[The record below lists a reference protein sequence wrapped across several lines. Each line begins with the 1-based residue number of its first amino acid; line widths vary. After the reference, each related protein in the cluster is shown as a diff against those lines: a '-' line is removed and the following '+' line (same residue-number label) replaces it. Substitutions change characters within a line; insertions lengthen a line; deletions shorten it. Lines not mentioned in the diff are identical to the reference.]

1 MIKYCNKTRKI
12 LLGVTSAMLTGAVTM
27 SVIIPSFG
35 REGFANE
42 PSASGAVQGITKKED
57 IKSDLTQYYD
67 ESVMQKLPQNT
78 EDEIISVII
87 ETKAKSVLDCFNAAS
102 KITSAATVAEYA
114 VTADGR
120 TASINA
126 VRESDK
132 ILSLLD
138 VAGVEYET
146 GNRYEVVFG
155 GVEILINSSDFE
167 KAKNAVGDRAT
178 LIVGE
183 VYSQCETQ
191 VVENDVNVYETG
203 IFDSS
208 DSQYDGTGTVIA
220 VLDTGLDYTHTAF
233 SAEGF
238 KGTDVMKEKLT
249 PSLIANTRAASFTAG
264 LTAEDVYL
272 NKKVPYAYD
281 YADKDT
287 DVYPIE
293 SEHGTHV
300 SGVIVGKD
308 EKITGV
314 AVNAQ
319 LVSMKVFSDTTSG
332 ARTSWLLA
340 ALEDCVTLGVDVIN
354 MSLGTSSG
362 FTREVDRTEVRDI
375 YNRIGTNGISLVC
388 AASNDYNS
396 TFGSEKNGNLGLTSN
411 PDTATVG
418 SPSTYESALSV
429 ASISGVKTPYLKF
442 GDTIMYFNEATGKG
456 AQQKYFVDE
465 ILGDGVNEKE
475 FEYVTISGTGTP
487 GDYAAVGDVT
497 GKIALVERGIST
509 FEEKAKYAY
518 EAGAVGIIIYNN
530 VSGDISMTVGGT
542 DMPVCSIS
550 QDNGKILSAQPR
562 GTIKISREQVA
573 GPFMS
578 NFSSWGPTPDLRIK
592 PEITAH
598 GGDILSA
605 VPGQD
610 YDRLSGTSM
619 ASPNQAGVTALIRQ
633 YVKETFPE
641 LTPVQVTARVN
652 QIMMSTT
659 DIANNKNGLPY
670 AVRKQ
675 GSGLANLTKATSTP
689 AYLTTYD
696 KNGNLMDKAKLEL
709 GDDVSKTGVY
719 SMTFDINN
727 FKGAQLTYDVSAVVM
742 TEGVSSTLTHQ
753 GQTTVTEE
761 GYALGAS
768 VKVKSVSG
776 GTANG
781 NTVTVSG
788 NSAAK
793 VTVEITLTD
802 ADKKY
807 LDESFA
813 NGMYVEGFIKL
824 AAKSGTGINL
834 NVPYLAFYGDWTRAP
849 MFDLDY
855 FDTNKDE
862 IDDSIDTL
870 DKTLPDA
877 YATRPVGGLYND
889 YISYLGSYNYIQNP
903 TATKIAADR
912 KYISLS
918 NQATG
923 DSSSTVHSIN
933 NIYAGLL
940 RGAKK
945 MIATVTDTVTGEVI
959 FEKEIY
965 NQIKSHNRGG
975 AVGPSAVE
983 IDFDTADY
991 NLKNNTQYL
1000 FKLEGYLDYG
1010 EDGGKNTNLKNT
1022 FEFPFVADF
1031 EAPSITGCEFYTEYD
1046 SSLKKTRLFANINI
1060 YDNHYSQAAMVGY
1073 ISSEEVDG
1081 KTTYGLE
1088 MFGRYL
1094 EALYSD
1100 FNSNYT
1106 LNYELTDYLDEIKKN
1121 SYNNNSFVVQVMDY
1135 AGNDATYEIAIPDEI
1150 TDIYFTD
1157 AAGEKIEQVTLSPNE
1172 IYTPNAV
1179 VAPSESWA
1187 QSLDYTS
1194 LNEDIVRIVNGKFLA
1209 LKPGV
1214 ATVVATANGN
1224 SEMKKNLTVKVLAE
1238 GEEGFRRYDAPDV
1251 ESFRLTEYYVNKVFY
1266 FPSSDDRDL
1275 GAAQAGTT
1283 VAFTGSSYNLTMFPS
1298 ESVTIKYKLN
1308 AYFPESTEVRFSS
1321 GNDRVTVDENG
1332 TITAVSQGRGTVRVR
1347 VFKDGRETL
1356 YSQNI
1361 NIVIKNPYET
1371 NAMQLV
1377 RYTGLGGVVSIP
1389 ADLGITEIAMYA
1401 FPGYNSVPKDE
1412 NDEISEEDPYFTKL
1426 APIGDNTITKVI
1438 IPEGVE
1444 TIGASAFAKLT
1455 ALEEVVLPSTLTKI
1469 DAEAFSGCTSLKKI
1483 NLEHV
1488 KFVNQKA
1495 FLGCPLE
1502 AVDLSSIVA
1511 MGDDAFN
1518 GTSIKSLSLPVS
1530 AQSIGARAFQN
1541 NKLLQTVTI
1550 AAEKVKLGTE
1560 AFADCVKLQTV
1571 TVNASV
1577 IPYGVF
1583 GGCTNLGR
1591 VSFGKDVAVIG
1602 SLAFE
1607 GTAVRSFSVD
1617 RENAYLS
1624 ASSDGTY
1631 ITDKSGRKLVLVAPT
1646 LREFNPGNTD
1656 IISIGDG
1663 AFSGNGVLEAVNLP
1677 GVTELGNY
1685 AFAGCGAL
1693 QISRLILGRLTTIGD
1708 RAFMACASLRNT
1720 PSLADVTV
1728 IGDYAFA
1735 STGIRTVTIPDNVI
1749 VGSFAFAD
1757 CRSLTEVTVGNDVVL
1772 GQAAFYAMLKSS
1784 GYMSAGEFQGYQAY
1798 VDAYEFS
1805 TVLAKA
1811 TFGDRVKIGA
1821 NAFENCTALTEVTL
1835 GSGCEIGD
1843 FAFYHNEKLKN
1854 IDLSEVTYI
1863 GSMAFSGRAQY
1874 LYIARDSS
1882 NPQSITRLGLFGSF
1896 APKLETVDLGSA
1908 TELGQG
1914 AFYMVTTLKSVTAFN
1929 EKLTKI
1935 APMAFYFNQSL
1946 TSIDLSKIKYIGT
1959 GAFRSA
1965 SALTSVNLSSAEQ
1978 IGSLAFANSTA
1989 LENVTLKNGV
1999 LIGDGAFMNDEKL
2012 SEINLG
2018 NARQIGIMAFAG
2030 AKALET
2036 ADVSGALY
2044 IGEYAFMDSGVKEVI
2059 FGEGLE
2065 YAGDNP
2071 FAGCAIGEFENSDGK
2086 TTFDL
2091 SDYVYVRDGVL
2102 YATADNGGKVLISY
2116 PAGKTDKSFSVP
2128 EGVIRVGGRAFY
2140 GAGMQSVELPVSL
2153 KAIGDKAFFGCEKLT
2168 LVVFK
2173 SVQAPILEEEYD
2185 EEYQLI
2191 TNFAQSGTTELIDGS
2206 KIEGLGIVPFKMWNM
2221 SHPTNFYYGAN
2232 FVNYVGKV
2240 KNPLIMVR
2248 PSNGTGYNSFILGNY
2263 FDTTVDG
2270 ATAPLQETLD
2280 AINAIAS
2287 LPDYITLADEA
2298 LVIAARAAYDKV
2310 SKPEQVAL
2318 ITNYTKLT
2326 SAESTIEYLKGET
2339 VDPGIKPPDEG
2350 KEDDNS
2356 QAVIIALSVLTGVF
2370 GAAAIATGVLL
2381 ILTKRKKY

>member
-362 FTREVDRTEVRDI
+362 FTREVDRKEVRDI
-375 YNRIGTNGISLVC
+375 YERIGTNGISLVC

-727 FKGAQLTYDVSAVVM
+727 FKGVQLTYDVSAVVM
-742 TEGVSSTLTHQ
+742 TE
-753 GQTTVTEE
+753 
-761 GYALGAS
+761 
-768 VKVKSVSG
+768 
-776 GTANG
+776 
-781 NTVTVSG
+781 
-788 NSAAK
+788 
-793 VTVEITLTD
+793 
-802 ADKKY
+802 
-807 LDESFA
+807 
-813 NGMYVEGFIKL
+813 
-824 AAKSGTGINL
+824 
-834 NVPYLAFYGDWTRAP
+834 
-849 MFDLDY
+849 
-855 FDTNKDE
+855 
-862 IDDSIDTL
+862 
-870 DKTLPDA
+870 
-877 YATRPVGGLYND
+877 
-889 YISYLGSYNYIQNP
+889 
-903 TATKIAADR
+903 
-912 KYISLS
+912 
-918 NQATG
+918 
-923 DSSSTVHSIN
+923 
-933 NIYAGLL
+933 
-940 RGAKK
+940 
-945 MIATVTDTVTGEVI
+945 
-959 FEKEIY
+959 
-965 NQIKSHNRGG
+965 
-975 AVGPSAVE
+975 
-983 IDFDTADY
+983 
-991 NLKNNTQYL
+991 
-1000 FKLEGYLDYG
+1000 
-1010 EDGGKNTNLKNT
+1010 
-1022 FEFPFVADF
+1022 
-1031 EAPSITGCEFYTEYD
+1031 
-1046 SSLKKTRLFANINI
+1046 
-1060 YDNHYSQAAMVGY
+1060 
-1073 ISSEEVDG
+1073 
-1081 KTTYGLE
+1081 
-1088 MFGRYL
+1088 
-1094 EALYSD
+1094 
-1100 FNSNYT
+1100 
-1106 LNYELTDYLDEIKKN
+1106 
-1121 SYNNNSFVVQVMDY
+1121 
-1135 AGNDATYEIAIPDEI
+1135 
-1150 TDIYFTD
+1150 
-1157 AAGEKIEQVTLSPNE
+1157 
-1172 IYTPNAV
+1172 
-1179 VAPSESWA
+1179 
-1187 QSLDYTS
+1187 
-1194 LNEDIVRIVNGKFLA
+1194 
-1209 LKPGV
+1209 
-1214 ATVVATANGN
+1214 
-1224 SEMKKNLTVKVLAE
+1224 
-1238 GEEGFRRYDAPDV
+1238 
-1251 ESFRLTEYYVNKVFY
+1251 
-1266 FPSSDDRDL
+1266 
-1275 GAAQAGTT
+1275 
-1283 VAFTGSSYNLTMFPS
+1283 
-1298 ESVTIKYKLN
+1298 
-1308 AYFPESTEVRFSS
+1308 
-1321 GNDRVTVDENG
+1321 
-1332 TITAVSQGRGTVRVR
+1332 
-1347 VFKDGRETL
+1347 
-1356 YSQNI
+1356 
-1361 NIVIKNPYET
+1361 
-1371 NAMQLV
+1371 
-1377 RYTGLGGVVSIP
+1377 
-1389 ADLGITEIAMYA
+1389 
-1401 FPGYNSVPKDE
+1401 
-1412 NDEISEEDPYFTKL
+1412 
-1426 APIGDNTITKVI
+1426 
-1438 IPEGVE
+1438 
-1444 TIGASAFAKLT
+1444 
-1455 ALEEVVLPSTLTKI
+1455 
-1469 DAEAFSGCTSLKKI
+1469 
-1483 NLEHV
+1483 
-1488 KFVNQKA
+1488 
-1495 FLGCPLE
+1495 
-1502 AVDLSSIVA
+1502 
-1511 MGDDAFN
+1511 
-1518 GTSIKSLSLPVS
+1518 
-1530 AQSIGARAFQN
+1530 
-1541 NKLLQTVTI
+1541 
-1550 AAEKVKLGTE
+1550 
-1560 AFADCVKLQTV
+1560 
-1571 TVNASV
+1571 
-1577 IPYGVF
+1577 
-1583 GGCTNLGR
+1583 
-1591 VSFGKDVAVIG
+1591 
-1602 SLAFE
+1602 
-1607 GTAVRSFSVD
+1607 
-1617 RENAYLS
+1617 
-1624 ASSDGTY
+1624 
-1631 ITDKSGRKLVLVAPT
+1631 
-1646 LREFNPGNTD
+1646 
-1656 IISIGDG
+1656 
-1663 AFSGNGVLEAVNLP
+1663 
-1677 GVTELGNY
+1677 
-1685 AFAGCGAL
+1685 
-1693 QISRLILGRLTTIGD
+1693 
-1708 RAFMACASLRNT
+1708 
-1720 PSLADVTV
+1720 
-1728 IGDYAFA
+1728 
-1735 STGIRTVTIPDNVI
+1735 
-1749 VGSFAFAD
+1749 
-1757 CRSLTEVTVGNDVVL
+1757 
-1772 GQAAFYAMLKSS
+1772 
-1784 GYMSAGEFQGYQAY
+1784 
-1798 VDAYEFS
+1798 
-1805 TVLAKA
+1805 
-1811 TFGDRVKIGA
+1811 
-1821 NAFENCTALTEVTL
+1821 
-1835 GSGCEIGD
+1835 
-1843 FAFYHNEKLKN
+1843 
-1854 IDLSEVTYI
+1854 
-1863 GSMAFSGRAQY
+1863 
-1874 LYIARDSS
+1874 
-1882 NPQSITRLGLFGSF
+1882 
-1896 APKLETVDLGSA
+1896 
-1908 TELGQG
+1908 
-1914 AFYMVTTLKSVTAFN
+1914 
-1929 EKLTKI
+1929 
-1935 APMAFYFNQSL
+1935 
-1946 TSIDLSKIKYIGT
+1946 
-1959 GAFRSA
+1959 
-1965 SALTSVNLSSAEQ
+1965 
-1978 IGSLAFANSTA
+1978 
-1989 LENVTLKNGV
+1989 
-1999 LIGDGAFMNDEKL
+1999 
-2012 SEINLG
+2012 
-2018 NARQIGIMAFAG
+2018 
-2030 AKALET
+2030 
-2036 ADVSGALY
+2036 
-2044 IGEYAFMDSGVKEVI
+2044 
-2059 FGEGLE
+2059 
-2065 YAGDNP
+2065 
-2071 FAGCAIGEFENSDGK
+2071 
-2086 TTFDL
+2086 
-2091 SDYVYVRDGVL
+2091 
-2102 YATADNGGKVLISY
+2102 
-2116 PAGKTDKSFSVP
+2116 
-2128 EGVIRVGGRAFY
+2128 
-2140 GAGMQSVELPVSL
+2140 
-2153 KAIGDKAFFGCEKLT
+2153 
-2168 LVVFK
+2168 
-2173 SVQAPILEEEYD
+2173 
-2185 EEYQLI
+2185 
-2191 TNFAQSGTTELIDGS
+2191 
-2206 KIEGLGIVPFKMWNM
+2206 
-2221 SHPTNFYYGAN
+2221 
-2232 FVNYVGKV
+2232 
-2240 KNPLIMVR
+2240 
-2248 PSNGTGYNSFILGNY
+2248 
-2263 FDTTVDG
+2263 
-2270 ATAPLQETLD
+2270 
-2280 AINAIAS
+2280 
-2287 LPDYITLADEA
+2287 
-2298 LVIAARAAYDKV
+2298 
-2310 SKPEQVAL
+2310 
-2318 ITNYTKLT
+2318 
-2326 SAESTIEYLKGET
+2326 
-2339 VDPGIKPPDEG
+2339 
-2350 KEDDNS
+2350 
-2356 QAVIIALSVLTGVF
+2356 
-2370 GAAAIATGVLL
+2370 
-2381 ILTKRKKY
+2381 